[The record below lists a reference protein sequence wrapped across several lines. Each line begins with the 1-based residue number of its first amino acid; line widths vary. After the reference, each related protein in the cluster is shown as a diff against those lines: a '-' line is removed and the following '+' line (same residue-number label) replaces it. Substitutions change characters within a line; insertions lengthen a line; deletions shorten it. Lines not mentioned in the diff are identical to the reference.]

1 MSNKQEEIFNHI
13 QSAIREVLNND
24 SLDVKPESRLIQ
36 DLGLESI
43 DFLDVSCELENY
55 LGREVDFK
63 EVGSYVAKLKNS
75 PQAAK
80 ELSVQ
85 NVIDYLAGQTA

>member
-1 MSNKQEEIFNHI
+1 MSEKHDEILQHI
-13 QSAIREVLNND
+13 QSAIREVLNNGAIE
-24 SLDVKPESRLIQ
+24 VKAESRLIQ

-43 DFLDVSCELENY
+43 DFLDVSCELENSI
-55 LGREVDFK
+55 GREVDFK
-63 EVGSYVAKLKNS
+63 AVGSYVNQQKSS

-85 NVIDYLAGQTA
+85 NVIDYLIANPA